1 MRIVIDARMLYWPGV
16 GRYSKALLD
25 NFEDLDH
32 TNEYV
37 VLRRPE
43 DRGLWEPT
51 ATNFKVVDVNINP
64 YTLGEQSRL
73 AGIVHQLN
81 PDLVH
86 FTTPNAPVMYRGK
99 RIVTVHDLTLLD
111 YDTSRGTGVS
121 KVVKKLKRVP
131 FHRILSE
138 NVRSAQALIT
148 PTEYVKSQLV
158 RRFNVAAKR
167 VHVTHLAADPSMAKP
182 EPLDRFKIGGEYL
195 LFVGAVYPYKNAGAI
210 VEALKTLSP
219 KYPQLKLVVTSR
231 PGFFREELLGL
242 AARLGVADR
251 LVLTGYVSDGELVSL
266 YQKAALYVYPSFSE
280 GFGLEGLEAMAQGLP
295 VLAARSSS
303 LPEVCGDAA
312 EYFDPYNT
320 VELAEK
326 IDALLSDDSRR
337 RRLRQLGDVQY
348 RRYSWHA
355 TAEQT
360 LSLYKQL
367 LKS

>member
-1 MRIVIDARMLYWPGV
+1 
-16 GRYSKALLD
+16 
-25 NFEDLDH
+25 
-32 TNEYV
+32 
-37 VLRRPE
+37 
-43 DRGLWEPT
+43 
-51 ATNFKVVDVNINP
+51 
-64 YTLGEQSRL
+64 
-73 AGIVHQLN
+73 
-81 PDLVH
+81 
-86 FTTPNAPVMYRGK
+86 MYRGK